1 MGQSRLVDRQRS
13 IGFFLSKEGISFWR
27 MDALFFILQMD
38 TFFFSH
44 DYNARSDDKIKRL
57 IRKHGMIGYGVFW
70 AIVEDLYQNANAMR
84 TDCDGIAYD
93 LRVQSD
99 LVQSVLFD
107 FDLFIHEG
115 DIFGSISIQKRL
127 EQRLEK
133 SIKASKSAHKRW
145 DNANAMRPH
154 SDRNAIKES
163 KVKDIKGKEIKLN
176 EIKGERAGARSPAL
190 VECVEIFSDLEHP
203 QYAESFYNYY
213 ESNGW
218 LKGSNPIVNIT
229 AAAKTWIEKEN
240 KLYNQNKPL
249 QNGLNKPSAST
260 NIEQYANHYNDCL
273 DYIEKLGI

>member
-1 MGQSRLVDRQRS
+1 
-13 IGFFLSKEGISFWR
+13 

-84 TDCDGIAYD
+84 TDCEGIAYD

-145 DNANAMRPH
+145 NNANALRPH

-163 KVKDIKGKEIKLN
+163 KVKESKVKDIIDNTGYTSASPPARIKKEPFKVPTLEDVKAFAQAEMIGDK
-176 EIKGERAGARSPAL
+176 
-190 VECVEIFSDLEHP
+190 DLPDRFH
-203 QYAESFYNYY
+203 NYY

-218 LKGSNPIVNIT
+218 KVGKNSMKSWT
-229 AAAKTWIEKEN
+229 AAYKNWSKNENHGTYQQSNFKQGTGKTQSETDFERWKNLGTDLDKGRRQLSEM
-240 KLYNQNKPL
+240 
-249 QNGLNKPSAST
+249 LNFPT
-260 NIEQYANHYNDCL
+260 DQ
-273 DYIEKLGI
+273 

>member
-1 MGQSRLVDRQRS
+1 
-13 IGFFLSKEGISFWR
+13 
-27 MDALFFILQMD
+27 MD
-38 TFFFSH
+38 TLFFSH

-145 DNANAMRPH
+145 DNANALRPH

-163 KVKDIKGKEIKLN
+163 KVKDIKVKDIKVKDNKVNNEQQDASPPVLNAIVNPFGPAGVTIWDAWKSYKRDEHRKTYNSAKTEQQAINQLYELSGGNVETASKIVQQSIANQWQGLFILKNINNGKEQPIKSLR
-176 EIKGERAGARSPAL
+176 ERVQEEFNRRYPA
-190 VECVEIFSDLEHP
+190 EQSE
-203 QYAESFYNYY
+203 
-213 ESNGW
+213 
-218 LKGSNPIVNIT
+218 GS
-229 AAAKTWIEKEN
+229 
-240 KLYNQNKPL
+240 
-249 QNGLNKPSAST
+249 
-260 NIEQYANHYNDCL
+260 
-273 DYIEKLGI
+273 